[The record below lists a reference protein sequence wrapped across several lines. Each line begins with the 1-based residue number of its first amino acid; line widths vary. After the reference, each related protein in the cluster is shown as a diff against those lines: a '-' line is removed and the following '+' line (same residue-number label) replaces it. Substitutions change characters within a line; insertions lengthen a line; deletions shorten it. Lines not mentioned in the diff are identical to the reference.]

1 MTGLS
6 EPDAN
11 VEGVSGA
18 LHLLCILRGLLEPR
32 RQLLHHRQLA
42 LLCKSFAAVLMQGA
56 ESLQRPYARVWSSP
70 SSQQHLLWLPSV
82 DVAGCYTDVS
92 SDCALHGYALPERL
106 PLPQQV

>member
-42 LLCKSFAAVLMQGA
+42 LLCKSFAAVLMRGL
-56 ESLQRPYARVWSSP
+56 SHCRGRMLVCGV
-70 SSQQHLLWLPSV
+70 L
-82 DVAGCYTDVS
+82 
-92 SDCALHGYALPERL
+92 L
-106 PLPQQV
+106 PLSSICCGCHLWMWLAAIQM